1 MTAVPEALLK
11 LRQEHANMTLLLDM
25 LERQIALLRQGEAA
39 DLKTIKGILDYF
51 LTYPDLAHHPKE
63 DLLYHRI
70 KAIDPEAAA
79 AAEALLSSHEQ
90 LGILTRRVVRA
101 AVDHMLR
108 GDKETRV
115 WFISL
120 GQDFINM
127 NRRHQ
132 AEEEQHFFP
141 LALRVL
147 SEGDWAEIDAQIS
160 SDDDPLFGGSIDSRF
175 QTLRDSVADSHG
187 RTGPLN

>member
-11 LRQEHANMTLLLDM
+11 LRQEHANMTLLLDL

-39 DLKTIKGILDYF
+39 DLKAIKGILDYF

-70 KAIDPEAAA
+70 EAIDPEAAA
-79 AAEALLSSHEQ
+79 VAKALLSSHEQ
-90 LGILTRRVVRA
+90 LGILARRVVRA

-115 WFISL
+115 WFVSL
-120 GQDFINM
+120 GQDFIDM

-147 SEGDWAEIDAQIS
+147 GDRDWAEIDAQIS
-160 SDDDPLFGGSIDSRF
+160 SDDDPLFGGSIDGRF
-175 QTLRDSVADSHG
+175 KALSESVADSQG
-187 RTGPLN
+187 RTGSLN

>member
-1 MTAVPEALLK
+1 M
-11 LRQEHANMTLLLDM
+11 
-25 LERQIALLRQGEAA
+25 
-39 DLKTIKGILDYF
+39 
-51 LTYPDLAHHPKE
+51 HHPKE

-70 KAIDPEAAA
+70 EAIDPEAAA
-79 AAEALLSSHEQ
+79 ASEALLSSHEQ
-90 LGILTRRVVRA
+90 LGILARRVVRA

-115 WFISL
+115 WFVSL
-120 GQDFINM
+120 GQDFVNM

-147 SEGDWAEIDAQIS
+147 REEDWAEIDAQIS
-160 SDDDPLFGGSIDSRF
+160 SADDPLFGDNIDGRF
-175 QTLRDSVADSHG
+175 QALRDSVVDSRG
-187 RTGPLN
+187 CLAGSLT